1 MQDQMTHAEAV
12 SKIAELAEEN
22 ENLRAAAAR
31 WDSYREEMHDME
43 RRMARLAQNFLG
55 LKAYEDAAKCALK
68 AEGMRWVTGRMP
80 PNAEVKGR

>member
-12 SKIAELAEEN
+12 SKLVELAEEN
-22 ENLRAAAAR
+22 EQLRTAAAR
-31 WDSYREEMHDME
+31 WDSYREEMQDME
-43 RRMARLAQNFLG
+43 RRMAKLAQDFLR

-80 PNAEVKGR
+80 LPNA